1 MELVK
6 IEKQIHVKEYT
17 TTGPVIR
24 LNGEPDYEEEIKV
37 YKQDRVSQ
45 LNEAM
50 FEKINSTLKWTR
62 ETELMFCD
70 KELIKQLNAQ
80 LKKKY
85 VAAFA
90 IIKHDKGKAALLCI
104 DKKGNYEHICLTAQN
119 SEPNGR

>member
-6 IEKQIHVKEYT
+6 IDKQIHVKEYT

-24 LNGEPDYEEEIKV
+24 VSGEPDYEEEIKV
-37 YKQDRVSQ
+37 YKQDQVSK
-45 LNEAM
+45 LNEEM

-62 ETELMFCD
+62 EIELIFCD
-70 KELIKQLNAQ
+70 KELIKQLNTQ

-90 IIKHDKGKAALLCI
+90 VIKHDKGKAVLLCI

-119 SEPNGR
+119 NEQNGR